1 MEKNMKKTSRF
12 TLIELL
18 IVIAIIAILASMLLP
33 ALNRAR
39 ESAQTSACLNRK
51 KQAILANQL
60 YANDFKD
67 YMYYQGPQAY
77 GGTALTAFVLSGI
90 KWDGTASGLPP
101 YAPWGTFTCTKSG
114 APSGDFDPNWTP
126 RVGAADLNG
135 TIGWMD
141 IVPALKGWPTSDVKA
156 RLGTGIVGIDPDKQW
171 GVYLPGRFKSPGGT
185 IACADAGN
193 AELAS
198 VGNYRITYYC
208 DSYTNAVKEHHLGRT
223 TAAFFDGHAKTA
235 SGRELGAEYVPL
247 IYYADSNGIKRYA
260 R

>member
-90 KWDGTASGLPP
+90 KWDGTASGLTP

-114 APSGDFDPNWTP
+114 APS
-126 RVGAADLNG
+126 
-135 TIGWMD
+135 
-141 IVPALKGWPTSDVKA
+141 
-156 RLGTGIVGIDPDKQW
+156 
-171 GVYLPGRFKSPGGT
+171 
-185 IACADAGN
+185 
-193 AELAS
+193 
-198 VGNYRITYYC
+198 
-208 DSYTNAVKEHHLGRT
+208 
-223 TAAFFDGHAKTA
+223 
-235 SGRELGAEYVPL
+235 
-247 IYYADSNGIKRYA
+247 
-260 R
+260 

>member
-1 MEKNMKKTSRF
+1 MKKRSRF

-90 KWDGTASGLPP
+90 KWDGTASGLTP

-171 GVYLPGRFKSPGGT
+171 GVYLPGRT

>member
-1 MEKNMKKTSRF
+1 MKKTSRF

-90 KWDGTASGLPP
+90 KWDGTASGLTP

-126 RVGAADLNG
+126 RVGAADLNFAVG
-135 TIGWMD
+135 
-141 IVPALKGWPTSDVKA
+141 VPSHQRSPEGMAHQRCESPA
-156 RLGTGIVGIDPDKQW
+156 RNRHCGHR
-171 GVYLPGRFKSPGGT
+171 PG
-185 IACADAGN
+185 
-193 AELAS
+193 
-198 VGNYRITYYC
+198 
-208 DSYTNAVKEHHLGRT
+208 
-223 TAAFFDGHAKTA
+223 
-235 SGRELGAEYVPL
+235 
-247 IYYADSNGIKRYA
+247 
-260 R
+260 